1 MGARAFRGRRH
12 IARNTDGLAA
22 VTFYFNY
29 ANCPRLRQN
38 AERFL
43 EHWKGFEVPLYVVEV
58 VFGRRKPHLTGSN
71 VVVVRVM
78 DQLFHK
84 ESAVNYAVR
93 HLPREKTMI
102 TWIDSDLIFD
112 LRRLRLLPAMLERH
126 RAVQLFSEIQ
136 YLGPDGEH
144 EDRLKRSFVEDQRNG
159 YHGGGWAMRREL
171 FEAIGGLSEC
181 SITGGGDSVFLMA
194 LYGPQLVDRWSW
206 YIDKHHDALRA
217 NMRQYAAS
225 GHELLRGSVG
235 CLGIKAQHLWH
246 GTTNQREYQ
255 SRHRI
260 IADLT
265 AANTQLDSNGFVE
278 LVHAPKVRLA
288 IADYWKRRKCNE

>member
-1 MGARAFRGRRH
+1 MNNEIRVVDLGVVPRSGRA
-12 IARNTDGLAA
+12 GL
-22 VTFYFNY
+22 
-29 ANCPRLRQN
+29 
-38 AERFL
+38 
-43 EHWKGFEVPLYVVEV
+43 
-58 VFGRRKPHLTGSN
+58 
-71 VVVVRVM
+71 
-78 DQLFHK
+78 D
-84 ESAVNYAVR
+84 
-93 HLPREKTMI
+93 
-102 TWIDSDLIFD
+102 
-112 LRRLRLLPAMLERH
+112 RRLGNVPP
-126 RAVQLFSEIQ
+126 
-136 YLGPDGEH
+136 GPVG
-144 EDRLKRSFVEDQRNG
+144 R
-159 YHGGGWAMRREL
+159 
-171 FEAIGGLSEC
+171 I
-181 SITGGGDSVFLMA
+181 GDSVFLMA

-225 GHELLRGSVG
+225 GHELLQGSVG

-288 IADYWKRRKCNE
+288 IADYWKRRKCNK